1 MAVTDANYGT
11 GFACYLQNQADAG
24 RIWHSSLPQAL
35 EVMPMSQEQTL
46 SIAQAA
52 EQLKVRTDYVH
63 ELVRKGRLTFIGGDR
78 LDASEVTKLA
88 VLMEKLR
95 GNGIATLVQIVDEK
109 GGLE

>member
-1 MAVTDANYGT
+1 
-11 GFACYLQNQADAG
+11 
-24 RIWHSSLPQAL
+24 
-35 EVMPMSQEQTL
+35 MSQEQTL

-78 LDASEVTKLA
+78 LDAGEVAKLA

>member
-1 MAVTDANYGT
+1 MA
-11 GFACYLQNQADAG
+11 
-24 RIWHSSLPQAL
+24 
-35 EVMPMSQEQTL
+35 QEQTL

-52 EQLKVRTDYVH
+52 ERLKVRTDYVH

-78 LDASEVTKLA
+78 LDEGEVAKLA

-95 GNGIATLVQIVDEK
+95 GKGIATLVQIVDEK